1 LEHPGPL
8 ELGLARFELVIR
20 ALDLGRDEH
29 FGRARLAPRCLGE
42 QLLRAVPD
50 DLLRVPLAIARGSGR
65 DRAHRRVRGVVGV
78 RVGDAVVVGWSGAT
92 EAGGWIAGV
101 TTPSCGAGAVVDVGS
116 ALGDSSPAATVV
128 AVGPAST

>member
-1 LEHPGPL
+1 MIRTGTSRGY
-8 ELGLARFELVIR
+8 ELRSVVVVER
-20 ALDLGRDEH
+20 RSSPPTHSDLG
-29 FGRARLAPRCLGE
+29 P
-42 QLLRAVPD
+42 
-50 DLLRVPLAIARGSGR
+50 I
-65 DRAHRRVRGVVGV
+65 VVGV